1 MDGTMLPCVLI
12 ENKIDLVNDEKIRN
26 DSELKEFSLNHRF
39 AGCFRTS
46 AKTGTNINESM
57 EFLIKTIVEKLELM
71 SEDKSYEE
79 NVKKSIILQSKHS
92 TKDRMNVKHNN
103 CC

>member
-12 ENKIDLVNDEKIRN
+12 ENKIDLVSDERIRN
-26 DSELKEFSLNHRF
+26 DSEFKEFSLIQRF
-39 AGCFRTS
+39 SGCFRTR

-57 EFLIKTIVEKLELM
+57 EFLIKKIVEKLELT
-71 SEDKSYEE
+71 SDDKSFEE
-79 NVKKSIILQSKHS
+79 NAKKSIILQSKYI
-92 TKDRMNVKHNN
+92 TKEKKKENN